1 MNGHRQRVVV
11 KSSISGWRPV
21 LGLMF
26 FSIFFN
32 NINSVI
38 GCTLSKFAEDSKMSG
53 AVDMAEGRDTT
64 QGDLNKGT

>member
-1 MNGHRQRVVV
+1 VVV

-38 GCTLSKFAEDSKMSG
+38 ECTVSKFADGTKMSG
-53 AVDMAEGRDTT
+53 TVDTVEGELPSRETWICSKS
-64 QGDLNKGT
+64 GHARI